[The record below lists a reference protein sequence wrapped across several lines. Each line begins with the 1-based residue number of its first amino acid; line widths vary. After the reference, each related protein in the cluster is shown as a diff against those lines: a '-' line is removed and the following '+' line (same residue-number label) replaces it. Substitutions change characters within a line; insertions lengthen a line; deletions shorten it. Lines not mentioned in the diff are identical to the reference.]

1 MNNKCT
7 CAAVPKRYLM
17 MTLVIV
23 GIQVILWQTVSYT
36 TYCFKW
42 KDYVPYRQ
50 KEPFVYSHLLGL
62 LLSLMPASLVS
73 VNCGANRVFGASL
86 LTLSVLLEVAPLAI
100 HLGIHGLA
108 GAQFLNG
115 AAEVG
120 RFSTTINYFAV
131 HSISQAFVVTS
142 LYGVL
147 ADWTPVDER
156 TTVVAI
162 VTSSI
167 AWFVLW
173 YLLFFDDPYHNESVT
188 EEERCRVTEGNG
200 RTSPSSEPGPVPWRQ
215 ILRSTPVHLVCLC
228 VAAGMAE
235 QRLGKYNFLMYLGGA
250 STFPSLSSV
259 LALAAAVVTCGVAS
273 DCLRNKGLVSTT
285 GAARITCVGGLTIHA
300 CAIMLQGLKESRW
313 IEHIAM
319 TALGVFFVG
328 IETSHLDMA
337 PRHAP
342 VLKAL
347 SATTLGVL
355 LGGIS
360 VFAISDTSSLASHR
374 LAHVF
379 IPVAQ
384 VVTALLYL
392 LYGRADLQTW
402 DALPELREQN
412 AVCESASPKG
422 CQEEVQTQ
430 RPQGNIE
437 ENV

>member
-1 MNNKCT
+1 
-7 CAAVPKRYLM
+7 

-73 VNCGANRVFGASL
+73 VNCGANRVFGTSL

-115 AAEVG
+115 AAE
-120 RFSTTINYFAV
+120 
-131 HSISQAFVVTS
+131 AFVVTS

-162 VTSSI
+162 VTSTTLFGGRSMFEAAEFDFVTSPVIFANVALGI

-355 LGGIS
+355 LGAIS
-360 VFAISDTSSLASHR
+360 VFAISDTSLLASHR

-379 IPVAQ
+379 TPVAQ

-422 CQEEVQTQ
+422 CQEEVKTQ
-430 RPQGNIE
+430 RPQRDIE